1 MRQRNKIG
9 GSREGEGLRAASE
22 ESLHGGIEERHMDM
36 QDVPRMSPEEL
47 YTRLAQ
53 GEAVVVLDVRT
64 TDGLSVH
71 PDQNPGDQVAAPGR
85 GGPTGRYAAP
95 PEDDCDLLHLTQ

>member
-1 MRQRNKIG
+1 ME
-9 GSREGEGLRAASE
+9 EG
-22 ESLHGGIEERHMDM
+22 HMDM

-47 YTRLAQ
+47 YTRMAR

-71 PDQNPGDQVAAPGR
+71 PDQIPGTRWLPLAEVVQQADTLPRQRTIV
-85 GGPTGRYAAP
+85 TY
-95 PEDDCDLLHLTQ
+95 CT

>member
-1 MRQRNKIG
+1 M
-9 GSREGEGLRAASE
+9 E
-22 ESLHGGIEERHMDM
+22 M

-47 YTRLAQ
+47 YTRMAQ

-71 PDQNPGDQVAAPGR
+71 PDQIPGTR
-85 GGPTGRYAAP
+85 W
-95 PEDDCDLLHLTQ
+95 LLLAEVVQQADTLPRQRTIVTYCT

>member
-1 MRQRNKIG
+1 
-9 GSREGEGLRAASE
+9 
-22 ESLHGGIEERHMDM
+22 MDM

-47 YTRLAQ
+47 YTRMAQ

-71 PDQNPGDQVAAPGR
+71 PDQIPGTRWLPLADVVQQVDTLPR
-85 GGPTGRYAAP
+85 QRTIVTY
-95 PEDDCDLLHLTQ
+95 CT

>member
-1 MRQRNKIG
+1 M
-9 GSREGEGLRAASE
+9 E
-22 ESLHGGIEERHMDM
+22 M

-47 YTRLAQ
+47 YTRMAQ

-71 PDQNPGDQVAAPGR
+71 PDQIPGTRWLPLAEVATALRRKKGAVAALLFR
-85 GGPTGRYAAP
+85 GMTRLRKQLAWEG
-95 PEDDCDLLHLTQ
+95 EE